1 MDYIQSIIF
10 LLLAFAGIGLFVR
23 NILKIK
29 RNILLG
35 KAENRSDNPSKR
47 WKLVLRIAVGQGK
60 MLARPVAGILHLVVY
75 IGFVIINIELIE
87 IFIDGIWGTH
97 RYFGKIFPSPLYNLT
112 TGTVDILS
120 FSVLIAVTLF
130 FIRRNIIKV
139 PRLNSK
145 DLLGWPH
152 MDGNLILIIE
162 FLMMLSLLIMNA
174 ADFTLQKKG
183 ILYSCGFFPVSN
195 CILNNVFSTFS
206 VESLYIMQK
215 SAWWFHYI
223 GVLFFLNYLYFSKHL
238 HILFAFPN
246 TYFAN
251 LHNQGQLNDLD
262 SVTKE
267 VKLLL
272 DPNADPYQASTE
284 ESVPEKF
291 GVSDATDLSWIQ
303 LLNAYTCTECGRC
316 TSSCPANLTGKKLS
330 PRKIMMDVRDRI
342 EEIGRNIDKN
352 GNFLDDGKQ
361 LLGNYITHEEIWAC
375 TTCNACVEACPLLIN
390 PLSILIDLRRYLV
403 MEKTA
408 APSELNSMMS
418 NIENNNA
425 PWQFSQ
431 NDRANWAKEQF

>member
-35 KAENRSDNPSKR
+35 KAENLSDNPSKR

-87 IFIDGIWGTH
+87 IFVDGICGTH
-97 RYFGKIFPSPLYNLT
+97 RYFGKILPSPLYNLT
-112 TGTVDILS
+112 IGTVDILS
-120 FSVLIAVTLF
+120 FSVLIAVSLF
-130 FIRRNIIKV
+130 FIRRNIFKV

-183 ILYSCGFFPVSN
+183 ILYPCGFFPVSN
-195 CILNNVFSTFS
+195 CIFNNVFSTFS

-223 GVLFFLNYLYFSKHL
+223 GVLFFLNYLHFSKHL

-361 LLGNYITHEEIWAC
+361 LLGNYITPEEIWAC

-431 NDRANWAKEQF
+431 NDRANWTKE

>member
-35 KAENRSDNPSKR
+35 KAENRSDNPIKR

-60 MLARPVAGILHLVVY
+60 MLTRPVAGILHLVVY

-87 IFIDGIWGTH
+87 IFVDGICGTH
-97 RYFGKIFPSPLYNLT
+97 RYFGKILPSPLYNLT

-195 CILNNVFSTFS
+195 CIFNNVFSTFS

-262 SVTKE
+262 TVTKE

-361 LLGNYITHEEIWAC
+361 LLGNYITPEEIWAC

-431 NDRANWAKEQF
+431 NDRANWTKE

>member
-35 KAENRSDNPSKR
+35 KAENRSDNPIKR

-87 IFIDGIWGTH
+87 IFVDGICGTH
-97 RYFGKIFPSPLYNLT
+97 RYFGKILPSPLYNLT

-130 FIRRNIIKV
+130 FIRRNILKV

-195 CILNNVFSTFS
+195 CIFNNVFSTFS

-361 LLGNYITHEEIWAC
+361 LLGNYITPEEIWAC

-431 NDRANWAKEQF
+431 NDRANWTKE

>member
-35 KAENRSDNPSKR
+35 KVENRSDNPSKR

-87 IFIDGIWGTH
+87 IFVDGICGTH
-97 RYFGKIFPSPLYNLT
+97 RYFGKILPSPLYNLT

-120 FSVLIAVTLF
+120 FSVLIAVSLF

-183 ILYSCGFFPVSN
+183 ILYPCGFFPVSN
-195 CILNNVFSTFS
+195 CIFNNVFSTFS

-361 LLGNYITHEEIWAC
+361 LLGNYITPEEIWAC

-431 NDRANWAKEQF
+431 NDRANWAKE

>member
-35 KAENRSDNPSKR
+35 KVENRSDNPSKR

-87 IFIDGIWGTH
+87 IFVDGICGTH
-97 RYFGKIFPSPLYNLT
+97 RYFGKILPSPLYNLT

-120 FSVLIAVTLF
+120 FSVLIAVSLF
-130 FIRRNIIKV
+130 FIRRNIFKV

-162 FLMMLSLLIMNA
+162 FLMMLSLIIMNA

-183 ILYSCGFFPVSN
+183 ILYPCGFFPVSN
-195 CILNNVFSTFS
+195 CIFNNVFSTFS

-272 DPNADPYQASTE
+272 DPNADPYQASAE

-316 TSSCPANLTGKKLS
+316 TSSCPANITGKKLS

-361 LLGNYITHEEIWAC
+361 LLGNYITPEEIWAC

-431 NDRANWAKEQF
+431 NDRANWTKE

>member
-35 KAENRSDNPSKR
+35 KAENRSDNPIKR

-87 IFIDGIWGTH
+87 IFVDGICGTH
-97 RYFGKIFPSPLYNLT
+97 RYFGKILPSPLYNLT

-130 FIRRNIIKV
+130 FIRRNILKV

-195 CILNNVFSTFS
+195 CIFNNVFSTFS

-262 SVTKE
+262 TVTKE

-361 LLGNYITHEEIWAC
+361 LLGNYITPEEIWAC

-431 NDRANWAKEQF
+431 NDRANWTKE

>member
-35 KAENRSDNPSKR
+35 KAESRSDNPTKR
-47 WKLVLRIAVGQGK
+47 LKLVLRIAVGQGK
-60 MLARPVAGILHLVVY
+60 MLARPVVGILHLVVY

-87 IFIDGIWGTH
+87 IFVDGICGTH
-97 RYFGKIFPSPLYNLT
+97 RYFGKILPSPLYNLT

-183 ILYSCGFFPVSN
+183 ILYPCGFFPLSN
-195 CILNNVFSTFS
+195 CIFNNVFSTFS

-262 SVTKE
+262 TVTKE

-431 NDRANWAKEQF
+431 NDRANWTKE

>member
-35 KAENRSDNPSKR
+35 KAENRSDNPIKR

-87 IFIDGIWGTH
+87 IFVDGICGTH
-97 RYFGKIFPSPLYNLT
+97 RYFGKILPSSLYNLT

-130 FIRRNIIKV
+130 FIRRNILKV

-195 CILNNVFSTFS
+195 CIFNNVFSTFS

-262 SVTKE
+262 TVTKE

-361 LLGNYITHEEIWAC
+361 LLGNYITPEEIWAC

-431 NDRANWAKEQF
+431 NDRANWTKE

>member
-87 IFIDGIWGTH
+87 IFVDGIWGTH
-97 RYFGKIFPSPLYNLT
+97 RYFGKILPFPLYNLT

-130 FIRRNIIKV
+130 FIRRNILKV

-195 CILNNVFSTFS
+195 CIFNNVFSTFS

-262 SVTKE
+262 TVTKE

-361 LLGNYITHEEIWAC
+361 LLGNYITPEEIWAC

-431 NDRANWAKEQF
+431 NDRANWTKE

>member
-35 KAENRSDNPSKR
+35 KAENRSDNPIKR

-60 MLARPVAGILHLVVY
+60 MLTRPVAGILHLVVY

-87 IFIDGIWGTH
+87 IFVDGIWGTH
-97 RYFGKIFPSPLYNLT
+97 RYFGKILPFPLYNLT

-130 FIRRNIIKV
+130 FIRRNILKV

-183 ILYSCGFFPVSN
+183 ILYPCGFFPVSN
-195 CILNNVFSTFS
+195 CIFNNVFSTFS
-206 VESLYIMQK
+206 VKSLYIMQK

-262 SVTKE
+262 TVTKE

-303 LLNAYTCTECGRC
+303 LLSAYTCTECGRC

-361 LLGNYITHEEIWAC
+361 LLVNYITPEEIWAC

-431 NDRANWAKEQF
+431 NDRANWTKE

>member
-47 WKLVLRIAVGQGK
+47 WKLVLRIAIGQGK
-60 MLARPVAGILHLVVY
+60 ILARPVAGILHLVVY

-87 IFIDGIWGTH
+87 IFVDGIWGTH
-97 RYFGKIFPSPLYNLT
+97 RYFGKILPSPLYNLT

-183 ILYSCGFFPVSN
+183 ILYSCGFFPISN
-195 CILNNVFSTFS
+195 FIFNNVFSTFS

-215 SAWWFHYI
+215 SAWWFHYL

-251 LHNQGQLNDLD
+251 LQKQGQLNDLD

-272 DPNADPYQASTE
+272 DPNADPYHASTE
-284 ESVPEKF
+284 ESLPEKF

-361 LLGNYITHEEIWAC
+361 LLGNYITPEEIWAC

-431 NDRANWAKEQF
+431 NDRANWTKE

>member
-87 IFIDGIWGTH
+87 IFVDGILGTH
-97 RYFGKIFPSPLYNLT
+97 RYFGKVLPSPLYNLT

-120 FSVLIAVTLF
+120 FSVLIAVILF
-130 FIRRNIIKV
+130 FIRRNILKV

-195 CILNNVFSTFS
+195 CIFNNVFSTFS

-262 SVTKE
+262 SITKE

-316 TSSCPANLTGKKLS
+316 TSNCPANLTGKKLS

-361 LLGNYITHEEIWAC
+361 LLGNYITPEEIWAC

-431 NDRANWAKEQF
+431 NDRANWAKE

>member
-87 IFIDGIWGTH
+87 IFVDGIWGTH
-97 RYFGKIFPSPLYNLT
+97 RYFGKILTSPLYNLT

-120 FSVLIAVTLF
+120 FSVLIAVSLF
-130 FIRRNIIKV
+130 FIRRNIFKV

-195 CILNNVFSTFS
+195 YIFNNVFSTFS

-262 SVTKE
+262 TVTKE

-361 LLGNYITHEEIWAC
+361 LLGNYITPEEIWAC
-375 TTCNACVEACPLLIN
+375 TTCNTCVEACPLLIN

-431 NDRANWAKEQF
+431 NDRANWTKE

>member
-60 MLARPVAGILHLVVY
+60 MIARPVAGILHIVVY

-87 IFIDGIWGTH
+87 IFVDGIWGTH
-97 RYFGKIFPSPLYNLT
+97 RYFGKNLPSPLYNLT

-130 FIRRNIIKV
+130 FIRRNILKV

-195 CILNNVFSTFS
+195 CIFNNVFSTFS

-262 SVTKE
+262 TVTKE

-272 DPNADPYQASTE
+272 DPNANPYQASTG
-284 ESVPEKF
+284 ESVPEIF
-291 GVSDATDLSWIQ
+291 GVSDAADLSWIQ

-361 LLGNYITHEEIWAC
+361 LLGNYITPEEIWAC

-431 NDRANWAKEQF
+431 NDRANWTKE

>member
-1 MDYIQSIIF
+1 MDYILSIIF

-35 KAENRSDNPSKR
+35 KAENRSDNPIKR

-87 IFIDGIWGTH
+87 IFVDGICGTH
-97 RYFGKIFPSPLYNLT
+97 RYFGKILPSPLYNLT

-130 FIRRNIIKV
+130 FIRRNILKV

-195 CILNNVFSTFS
+195 YIFNNVFSTFS

-262 SVTKE
+262 TVTKE

-361 LLGNYITHEEIWAC
+361 LLGNYITPEEIWAC

-431 NDRANWAKEQF
+431 NDRANWAKE